1 MIKILTILVL
11 AVVLDAQILEVK
23 QLFNKKIVT
32 VKSVASSLSKTFYA
46 NTELDESKIVD
57 VTLRF
62 SGFVEDI
69 STDKSFI
76 SIKKGDKL
84 FSIYS
89 KTLAEIKAEMDLAKE
104 LGQKT
109 IVKNLQKKLSLL
121 NVGAGI
127 SSDYTVEVK
136 ASASGI
142 ILKKNINK
150 GSFVKSG
157 MLLYQIADMSQMWV
171 KVQVYQKDMDFVK
184 VGMPAAIMI
193 EGLERISGKV
203 DFIYPFVDA
212 KTKKIKVRIVVE
224 NPDLKI
230 YPNLF
235 AKVQLKSPV
244 KTLLTLPKS
253 AVLTKGAKH
262 FVFKPVG
269 DSEFEPVEVGARRI
283 DSHTFAIEKGLDAG
297 DKVIDRALFMLDADA
312 ITNGLY
318 DNNDDEDW

>member
-1 MIKILTILVL
+1 MMKVLMVLVF
-11 AVVLDAQILEVK
+11 AVVLNAEILEVK

-32 VKSVASSLSKTFYA
+32 VKSIESSLSKIFYA

-62 SGFVEDI
+62 SGFVEEI
-69 STDKSFI
+69 SADKSFM
-76 SIKKGDKL
+76 SVDKGDTL
-84 FSIYS
+84 FSLYS
-89 KTLAEIKAEMDLAKE
+89 KTLSEIKAEIDLAKE
-104 LGQKT
+104 MRQKT
-109 IVKNLQKKLSLL
+109 VVRNLQKKLSLL
-121 NVGAGI
+121 NVGAQV

-136 ASASGI
+136 APASGI

-184 VGMPAAIMI
+184 VGMPASIMI
-193 EGLERISGKV
+193 EGLERVLGKV
-203 DFIYPFVDA
+203 DFIYPFMDA
-212 KTKKIKVRIVVE
+212 KTKKIEVRVVVE

-235 AKVQLKSPV
+235 AKVLLKSPPQ
-244 KTLLTLPKS
+244 TLLTLPKS
-253 AVLTKGAKH
+253 AVLTKGEKH

-269 DSEFEPVEVGARRI
+269 DSEFEPVEVDARRI
-283 DSHTFAIEKGLDAG
+283 DSRTFAIDKGLNAG
-297 DKVIDRALFMLDADA
+297 DRVIDRALFMLDADA

-318 DNNDDEDW
+318 DNDDDEDW